1 MKKIFIIISLF
12 ILAGCTWNY
21 QDKTVEID
29 TKIAKTIKELELEK
43 QKAEEVIK
51 LIKEDEDKVMSKVLE
66 SFLKSEEI
74 NIQQELLNT
83 QNRYNDLLG
92 PILEYEH
99 EKVETQTGSTAS

>member
-1 MKKIFIIISLF
+1 
-12 ILAGCTWNY
+12 
-21 QDKTVEID
+21 
-29 TKIAKTIKELELEK
+29 
-43 QKAEEVIK
+43 
-51 LIKEDEDKVMSKVLE
+51 MSKVLE

-99 EKVETQTGSTAS
+99 EIIETQT